1 MEFFIEKQLIIMQNS
16 VILGLIFGAFYDII
30 KISHIICGI
39 ASYSGE
45 NCGMKHSVGSYI
57 IFGLMDFIYTAGLTV
72 TLSVFVYW
80 QNNGVI
86 RAFILVPCALGFVLY
101 HKTAGRAVMY
111 FSEVVVRFIRIVF
124 RYTVAIPVRF
134 VIRIVKRILI
144 WVYAVTAGKLIFVLS
159 EAVDSMKTASY
170 LNKLESAVR
179 FDAKIKGKEKK

>member
-1 MEFFIEKQLIIMQNS
+1 
-16 VILGLIFGAFYDII
+16 
-30 KISHIICGI
+30 
-39 ASYSGE
+39 
-45 NCGMKHSVGSYI
+45 
-57 IFGLMDFIYTAGLTV
+57 
-72 TLSVFVYW
+72 
-80 QNNGVI
+80 
-86 RAFILVPCALGFVLY
+86 
-101 HKTAGRAVMY
+101 MY
-111 FSEVVVRFIRIVF
+111 FSEAVVRFIRIVF